1 MRKIL
6 VGLIALI
13 ATSPV
18 FAQLGALQDHCFVG
32 GKKVVT
38 NGLSS
43 SNYADILI
51 PSCTVTV
58 YLTGSTTK
66 ATIYSD
72 STGTVLANPFTAHT
86 AASVD
91 PAGWIFWAAANAGL
105 DVVMSGGVPPNTY
118 PQPVTLTAVFPN
130 GSFSPVVNPLTIQT
144 NEVGNASQVLLD
156 FKDTASVLFTN
167 PSGGIESATVPDGS
181 NSSKGILK
189 CDGTTTDCTGGTIV
203 ANPSVSIQT
212 NGTPNTSQVVLN
224 HHDTSSVTWANPSG
238 GIEEANVNL
247 AGGLTMQIIPPISGQ
262 YVFVPATVGTV
273 IDAGFPVAT
282 ASPTSASLFLPTGAS
297 FEQDAT
303 VQFSNFI
310 LPSYIVAGNVTA
322 VYGVVVSSQTNYH
335 NLNSLSVPGQ
345 GMVSTITCGSSG
357 QTNIVPSGTTD
368 GWTVQQS
375 SGLTTVTGT
384 DFNSSTCTAHIGA
397 NYSGGG
403 NLIVS
408 KIGLLVYYTGTA
420 PPVDDRIIV
429 VPPLTFNPDN
439 NHLAEFVP
447 SNIGMDTGAANA
459 YAATVLGWNFQPGLT
474 ISLLAAHANTL
485 TTPTFSFNGGAARTI
500 VGTTGAALGAGDIVT
515 TIPAVLTW
523 SGTNWVL
530 QNPQVS
536 GGGGGGSSTVGTA
549 GQMQMVGATP
559 GSHAASACTD
569 NGTTITCT
577 EPIDVPGP
585 PFGFSV
591 DAGTPVAGASGT
603 VVYASDATVG
613 YAEVNENNT
622 GLSRICTAA
631 NAATNTGCQG
641 GAGSIPLVSRVS
653 VMDYGAVADGNLGAN
668 TGTDNTTAFTSCLT
682 AAIAAKDVCY
692 VPAGVYRIATSLPTI
707 SVGGT
712 GFVGDVWGYDATAWS
727 GPVTTIFSS
736 SASATILTI
745 SSGSSSYISGD
756 TLQNISLQRSVT
768 PNTGS
773 KGLLMDHAG
782 GAVVKRNVINDSSIA
797 FDLTNVPYFGVGI
810 FEHNQ
815 AAWCYSGVSAGAG
828 PNIGFNLHGG
838 TDGFLTTVL
847 QWNAA
852 ANGCG
857 ASPTSYGFKID
868 GVIWDLNM
876 ANNVANSTSY
886 GVYASGTKGQDVHII
901 DQTDDNN
908 GTACEYIDYGGA
920 GYSTDLRGGWC
931 DGTHPT
937 TGGTTLHNARGVKVS
952 ERQYYDTGAVFP
964 DGVTVE
970 AGSTGNSVSNNTFY
984 QSAGTAIICNAS
996 NGNNYSGNTINN
1008 DGNAAG
1014 SFNFTNCSNNVLSA
1028 NKVLGATSTVITLD
1042 SSSNNNYYLDINQ
1055 FTSTG
1060 SAISNA
1066 GTGNTLPS
1074 SSGLSGMTATQVPI
1088 AATASTVASSKALAG
1103 SGTGIVT
1110 GPTSS
1115 TVADHIVT
1123 ENGTNGQVKDSGV
1136 LITAIPAADIASG
1149 ALANGM
1155 TATTQSAAD
1164 NSTKVATTA
1173 YVDAHFIAS
1182 GTSAMGTSAISSG
1195 TCASVVTTAATGTA
1209 TTDVIVYTPN
1219 ADPTGVTGYA
1229 VSASGSLYIW
1239 AYPTSGNVNF
1249 KVCNNTGGSLTPSAL
1264 TLNWTVRR

>member
-1 MRKIL
+1 MRKAL
-6 VGLIALI
+6 LLIASLWLS
-13 ATSPV
+13 ALAA
-18 FAQLGALQDHCFVG
+18 AQTGVVQNHSFLG
-32 GKKVVT
+32 GKKVITSGT
-38 NGLSS
+38 NST
-43 SNYADILI
+43 NYADGII
-51 PSCTVTV
+51 PGASITV
-58 YLTGSTTK
+58 YLHATTTK
-66 ATIYSD
+66 ATIYTV
-72 STGTVLANPFTAHT
+72 TGGTLANPFFSNAATA
-86 AASVD
+86 VD
-91 PAGWIFWAAANAGL
+91 PGGYVFRANLNVGL
-105 DVVMSGGVPPNTY
+105 DVVASGGGGDAACIIQPNCY
-118 PQPVTLTAVFPN
+118 LHPVTLLVDVFPN
-130 GSFSPVVNPLTIQT
+130 SSIAPIVNPLTIQT
-144 NEVGNASQVLLD
+144 NDVGNSSQILLD

-203 ANPSVSIQT
+203 ANPALDVQT
-212 NGTPNTSQVVLN
+212 NEVNNASQTLLDFQDSTTV
-224 HHDTSSVTWANPSG
+224 HFSNPSG
-238 GIEEANVNL
+238 GIVTADVSAL
-247 AGGLTMQIIPPISGQ
+247 GGLTMQIVPPISGQ

-303 VQFSNFI
+303 VQFSNFV

-345 GMVSTITCGSSG
+345 GMVSTITCGSG
-357 QTNIVPSGTTD
+357 AQTSIEPSGTVD

-375 SGLTTVTGT
+375 QAATAITGTTVSTA
-384 DFNSSTCTAHIGA
+384 TCTAHIAA

-403 NLIVS
+403 NMIVS

-439 NHLAEFVP
+439 NQLAEFVP

-515 TIPAVLTW
+515 TIPAVMTW

-530 QNPQVS
+530 QNPQIT

-569 NGTTITCT
+569 DGTTITCT
-577 EPIDVPGP
+577 EPINTVGP
-585 PFGFSV
+585 PFGISI

-622 GLSRICTAA
+622 GLSRVCTAA

-756 TLQNISLQRSVT
+756 TLQNVSLQRSVT

-782 GAVVKRNVINDSSIA
+782 GAVIKRNVINDSSIA

-886 GVYASGTKGQDVHII
+886 GVYAVGTRGQDVHIV

-931 DGTHPT
+931 DGTHPSA
-937 TGGTTLHNARGVKVS
+937 GGTTLHNARGVKIS
-952 ERQYYDTGAVFP
+952 ERQYFDTGAVFP
-964 DGVTVE
+964 DGVTLE

-984 QSAGTAIICNAS
+984 QPAGTAIVCNAS
-996 NGNNYSGNTINN
+996 NGNNYSGNTINI

-1014 SFNFTNCSNNVLSA
+1014 AFNFVNCSNNVLMS
-1028 NKVLGATSTVITLD
+1028 NKVLGGTSTVVTLD
-1042 SSSNNNYYLDINQ
+1042 SNSNNNHYLDNNS
-1055 FTSTG
+1055 FVSTG
-1060 SAISNA
+1060 TAVSNA
-1066 GTGNTLPS
+1066 GTGNALPTGGTVTVVSSGNLTSTDIVTGGGTQTLQTPS
-1074 SSGLSGMTATQVPI
+1074 SAATLDSSGNMTATSLLASGIVDGKAPVDITTGTTANLGGTYKSGYTFNQE
-1088 AATASTVASSKALAG
+1088 ATA
-1103 SGTGIVT
+1103 GTGVGYT
-1110 GPTSS
+1110 LPTAAAGLQYCVSNS
-1115 TVADHIVT
+1115 Y
-1123 ENGTNGQVKDSGV
+1123 NG
-1136 LITAIPAADIASG
+1136 
-1149 ALANGM
+1149 
-1155 TATTQSAAD
+1155 SAAD
-1164 NSTKVATTA
+1164 
-1173 YVDAHFIAS
+1173 
-1182 GTSAMGTSAISSG
+1182 
-1195 TCASVVTTAATGTA
+1195 
-1209 TTDVIVYTPN
+1209 
-1219 ADPTGVTGYA
+1219 TGVLTINT
-1229 VSASGSLYIW
+1229 SASGQFIIFTDGTLS
-1239 AYPTSGNVNF
+1239 ATGGNV
-1249 KVCNNTGGSLTPSAL
+1249 TSAGAASDAACVVGVDATHWQL
-1264 TLNWTVRR
+1264 YVNRGTWTKH